1 MKKWLIGEDLWSV
14 IEGKLGSNTLS
25 SIISITS
32 EIQSLG
38 LGNQKIDAK
47 AHYWLTICIIID
59 DQEYIADKMSA
70 KEVWDALS
78 SKYKEKLQTTERQ
91 YLADFIGYKMSAD
104 TSIEKAWTHLAKL
117 ARKIVATQKDIS
129 GLFKPERRFQA
140 LLQSLSDEYTVIRD
154 VIDA

>member
-47 AHYWLTICIIID
+47 AHY
-59 DQEYIADKMSA
+59 
-70 KEVWDALS
+70 
-78 SKYKEKLQTTERQ
+78 
-91 YLADFIGYKMSAD
+91 
-104 TSIEKAWTHLAKL
+104 
-117 ARKIVATQKDIS
+117 
-129 GLFKPERRFQA
+129 
-140 LLQSLSDEYTVIRD
+140 
-154 VIDA
+154 